1 MEYSHNFNLVTMS
14 ATWQILIGNL
24 GTVALVISIWAHLYH
39 RLREYSDLQT
49 RLMFGLVMG
58 IGAIVSMILS
68 VPVRPGAFLDLR
80 FSLIAISAIFG
91 GPASV
96 LATGAIAIAYRL
108 LQGGTGVFVGVVSMV
123 IVATIGMGGY
133 AVVRGRVI
141 KLIDILAL
149 SITVGIALLVTIIA
163 VSGRGDAATFRNV
176 VLPAVLLN
184 SLSIVIA
191 ALVLLQF
198 RRIAFERDL
207 LTAALT
213 QMPDFHYV
221 KNRESEFV
229 IVNKNM
235 ATHNHFT
242 SPAKMVG
249 MTDFNLTSKR
259 RAETLYFEEQELM
272 HSGET
277 QIDKVEFLQEGEDER
292 WYSAT
297 KVPLRDRQGSVIGMA
312 GVTRDITAER
322 RVEQELRENRNMLSH
337 AMAGMSDGFA
347 MFDQKGTLVFCNI
360 QYSNLFPLSGG
371 LRVAGSNIKDILRKV
386 VETNE
391 RRGLPTHSTD
401 EWIDNAAAHLHRDK
415 DEEIDLHDGRWLSLR
430 TRLTADG
437 MAIVVASDVTIM
449 KQAEQ
454 SLRMVADQ
462 MKYLAETDGLTGTVN
477 RRALDEAIAT
487 ELAYSITNRTSLS
500 VMMIDID
507 RFKLYNDTYGHLA
520 GDQCLK
526 TVSDCLRDVVRPDT
540 DIVARFGGEEF
551 VVLLPGSDEAVALE
565 VARAFRNRLNALHLP
580 HSASEFGH
588 VTVSIGVSTR
598 NSHAPEITASRFLKE
613 ADQALYSAKRNGR
626 DQVAVSDGAAVAEKY
641 AS

>member
-1 MEYSHNFNLVTMS
+1 MS
-14 ATWQILIGNL
+14 TTWQILIGNL
-24 GTVALVISIWAHLYH
+24 ATVALVISIWAHLYD
-39 RLREYSDLQT
+39 RLRDYSDLQT
-49 RLMFGLVMG
+49 KLMFGVAMG
-58 IGAIVSMILS
+58 IGAIASMILS
-68 VPVRPGAFLDLR
+68 VPATSGAFLDLR

-91 GPASV
+91 GPISV
-96 LATGAIAIAYRL
+96 FATGVIAIAYRL
-108 LQGGTGVFVGVVSMV
+108 LQGGTGVFVGVIGMV
-123 IVATIGMGGY
+123 IVAIIGMG
-133 AVVRGRVI
+133 ARVLVRGRLI
-141 KLIDILAL
+141 TLIDIAVL
-149 SITVGIALLVTIIA
+149 STTVGIALLVTIVA
-163 VSGRGDAATFRNV
+163 VSGQGDATTFSNV

-184 SLSIVIA
+184 SLAIVIA
-191 ALVLLQF
+191 GLVLLQF

-229 IVNKNM
+229 IVNRKM
-235 ATHNHFT
+235 AAHNHFT
-242 SPAKMVG
+242 SPADMVG

-272 HSGET
+272 RSGAA
-277 QIDKVEFLQEGEDER
+277 QIDKVEFLREGEDER

-297 KVPLRDRQGSVIGMA
+297 KVPLRDRQGSIIGMA
-312 GVTRDITAER
+312 GVTRDITEER
-322 RVEQELRENRNMLSH
+322 QVEQELLQSRNTLSH

-347 MFDQKGTLVFCNI
+347 MFDQLGRLVFCNA
-360 QYSNLFPLSGG
+360 QYSNLFPLSGV
-371 LRVAGSNIKDILRKV
+371 LRVAGSNIKDILCKV

-391 RRGLPTHSTD
+391 RRGLPTHSTE
-401 EWIDNAAAHLHRDK
+401 EWIEHAAADLHRDK
-415 DEEIDLHDGRWLSLR
+415 DEEINLHNGRWLSLR

-437 MAIVVASDVTIM
+437 MAIVVVSDVTIM

-454 SLRMVADQ
+454 SLRTVADQ

-477 RRALDEAIAT
+477 RRALDAAIAT
-487 ELAYSITNRTSLS
+487 ELAHSITNRTSLS
-500 VMMIDID
+500 MLMIDID

-526 TVSDCLRDVVRPDT
+526 TVSDCLRDVVRRDT

-551 VVLLPGSDEAVALE
+551 VVVLPASDEARALE
-565 VARAFRNRLNALHLP
+565 VAYAFRSRLNDLHLP

-588 VTVSIGVSTR
+588 VTVSIGVATR
-598 NSHAPEITASRFLKE
+598 NSHAAEITASRFLKE

-626 DQVAVSDGAAVAEKY
+626 DQVAVSEGAAVAEKY

>member
-1 MEYSHNFNLVTMS
+1 MS
-14 ATWQILIGNL
+14 TTWQILIGNL
-24 GTVALVISIWAHLYH
+24 ATVALVISIWAHLYD
-39 RLREYSDLQT
+39 RLRERSDLQT
-49 RLMFGLVMG
+49 KLMFGVAMG
-58 IGAIVSMILS
+58 IGAIASMTLS

-91 GPASV
+91 GPASALV
-96 LATGAIAIAYRL
+96 TSIVAIAYRL
-108 LQGGTGVFVGVVSMV
+108 LQGGAGAFVGVVGMMV
-123 IVATIGMGGY
+123 VAIIGVGAY
-133 AVVRGRVI
+133 AVVRGRAI
-141 KLIDILAL
+141 KLIDTAAL
-149 SITVGIALLVTIIA
+149 SITVGIALFVTIMT
-163 VSGRGDAATFRNV
+163 VSGQGNADTFSHV

-184 SLSIVIA
+184 SLAIVIA
-191 ALVLLQF
+191 GLVLLQF

-229 IVNKNM
+229 IVNRKM
-235 ATHNHFT
+235 AAHNHFT
-242 SPAKMVG
+242 SPADMVG
-249 MTDFNLTSKR
+249 MTDFHLTSKR
-259 RAETLYFEEQELM
+259 RAETLYFDEQELM
-272 HSGET
+272 RRGEA
-277 QIDKVEFLQEGEDER
+277 QIDKVEFLREGEDER

-297 KVPLRDRQGSVIGMA
+297 KVPLRDRQGSIIGMA
-312 GVTRDITAER
+312 GVTRDITGER
-322 RVEQELRENRNMLSH
+322 QVEQELRQNRNMLSH

-347 MFDQKGTLVFCNI
+347 MFDQQGTLVFCNA
-360 QYSNLFPLSGG
+360 QYSNLFPLSGV
-371 LRVAGSNIKDILRKV
+371 LRMAGSNIRDILRKV

-401 EWIDNAAAHLHRDK
+401 EWIDNAVAHLHMDK
-415 DEEIDLHDGRWLSLR
+415 DEEIDLFDGRWLSLR
-430 TRLTADG
+430 TRMTTDG
-437 MAIVVASDVTIM
+437 MAIVVVSDVTIM

-454 SLRMVADQ
+454 SLRTVADQ
-462 MKYLAETDGLTGTVN
+462 MKSLAETDGLTGTVN
-477 RRALDEAIAT
+477 RRALDAAIAS

-526 TVSDCLRDVVRPDT
+526 TVSDCLRDVVSRDT

-551 VVLLPGSDEAVALE
+551 VVLLPGTDEVVALE

-588 VTVSIGVSTR
+588 VTVSIGVATK
-598 NSHAPEITASRFLKE
+598 NSHAPEITASRLLKE

-626 DQVAVSDGAAVAEKY
+626 DQIAMSEGVAVAEKY